1 MMRSRLLAL
10 SLLCLSLVSNKARAE
25 GDTNVQAQPNA
36 IGNSSIINQNMNV
49 NNGMT
54 GKLQF
59 GNLVCSQPT
68 MAFTPFYTGN
78 DAENPSSE
86 TYSINEGWGF
96 QMSFMIPL
104 GTNNDTCSELAKVKL
119 DLAIEELDKQVHDK
133 QLVRVLKCSQLHAS
147 GFMINPNSKF
157 AYICN
162 DVINIRSY
170 VKANPSLFENPSL
183 PSSAVS
189 YTHLTLPTNRE
200 V

>member
-1 MMRSRLLAL
+1 MIRSRLLAL

-68 MAFTPFYTGN
+68 MAVTPFYTGN

-96 QMSFMIPL
+96 QMSLMIPL
-104 GTNNDTCSELAKVKL
+104 GTNNETCSELAKVKL
-119 DLAIEELDKQVHDK
+119 DLAKEELDKQVHDK

-147 GFMINPNSKF
+147 GYMINPKSEY
-157 AYICN
+157 AYICS
-162 DVINIRSY
+162 DVINIRTF
-170 VKANPSLFENPSL
+170 VQKNPDLF
-183 PSSAVS
+183 SS
-189 YTHLTLPTNRE
+189 N
-200 V
+200 

>member
-1 MMRSRLLAL
+1 MTRSTLLAL

-59 GNLVCSQPT
+59 GNVICSQPT

-78 DAENPSSE
+78 DAENPASE

-96 QMSFMIPL
+96 QMSLMIPL
-104 GTNNDTCSELAKVKL
+104 GSNNDTCSELAKVKL
-119 DLAIEELDKQVHDK
+119 DLAKEELDKQVHDK
-133 QLVRVLKCSQLHAS
+133 QLVRILKCGQLHAS
-147 GFMINPNSKF
+147 GYMINPASKF
-157 AYICN
+157 AYICS

-170 VKANPSLFENPSL
+170 VKANAEKFKSN
-183 PSSAVS
+183 
-189 YTHLTLPTNRE
+189 
-200 V
+200 

>member
-1 MMRSRLLAL
+1 MRFRLLAL
-10 SLLCLSLVSNKARAE
+10 SLLCLSLVSKAKAE

-96 QMSFMIPL
+96 QMSFMVPL
-104 GTNNDTCSELAKVKL
+104 GTNNETCSELAKVKL

-147 GFMINPNSKF
+147 GYMINPKSKF

-170 VKANPSLFENPSL
+170 VKANAEKFKGE
-183 PSSAVS
+183 
-189 YTHLTLPTNRE
+189 
-200 V
+200 

>member
-1 MMRSRLLAL
+1 MRFQPLAL
-10 SLLCLSLVSNKARAE
+10 SLLFLSLVSNQVKAE

-36 IGNSSIINQNMNV
+36 IGNSSIINQNMNI

-54 GKLQF
+54 GKQQF

-68 MAFTPFYTGN
+68 VAFTPFYTGN

-104 GTNNDTCSELAKVKL
+104 GTNNNTCSELAKIKL

-133 QLVRVLKCSQLHAS
+133 QLVRVLKCGQLHAS
-147 GFMINPNSKF
+147 GYMINPKSKF
-157 AYICN
+157 AYICS

-170 VKANPSLFENPSL
+170 VKANSDLFSD
-183 PSSAVS
+183 
-189 YTHLTLPTNRE
+189 
-200 V
+200 

>member
-1 MMRSRLLAL
+1 MRLQPLAL
-10 SLLCLSLVSNKARAE
+10 LLLCLSLVSSKAVKAE

-36 IGNSSIINQNMNV
+36 VGNSSIINQNMNI

-78 DAENPSSE
+78 DAQGEE

-96 QMSFMIPL
+96 QISWMVPL
-104 GTNNDTCSELAKVKL
+104 GTNNETCSELAKVKL
-119 DLAIEELDKQVHDK
+119 KLAKEELNKNVYDKN
-133 QLVRVLKCSQLHAS
+133 LVRILKCSQLHAS
-147 GFMINPNSKF
+147 GYMINPKSKF
-157 AYICN
+157 NYLCS

-170 VKANPSLFENPSL
+170 VRQNSDLFSD
-183 PSSAVS
+183 
-189 YTHLTLPTNRE
+189 
-200 V
+200 

>member
-1 MMRSRLLAL
+1 MRLRLLAL
-10 SLLCLSLVSNKARAE
+10 SLLCLSLVSKARAE

-59 GNLVCSQPT
+59 GNVICSQPT

-78 DAENPSSE
+78 DAENTESE

-104 GTNNDTCSELAKVKL
+104 GTNNETCSELAKVKL
-119 DLAIEELDKQVHDK
+119 ELAKEELDKQVHDK
-133 QLVRVLKCSQLHAS
+133 HLVRVLKCGQLHAS
-147 GFMINPNSKF
+147 GYMINPASKF
-157 AYICN
+157 AYICS

-170 VKANPSLFENPSL
+170 VKANADKFK
-183 PSSAVS
+183 
-189 YTHLTLPTNRE
+189 
-200 V
+200 

>member
-1 MMRSRLLAL
+1 MRLRLLAL
-10 SLLCLSLVSNKARAE
+10 SLLCLSLVSNKAKAE

-59 GNLVCSQPT
+59 GNVICSQPT

-78 DAENPSSE
+78 EAENPSSE
-86 TYSINEGWGF
+86 TYSINQGWGF
-96 QMSFMIPL
+96 QISWMVPL
-104 GTNNDTCSELAKVKL
+104 GTNNETCSELAEVKL
-119 DLAIEELDKQVHDK
+119 ELAKEELDKQVHDK

-147 GFMINPNSKF
+147 GYMINPKSKF

-170 VKANPSLFENPSL
+170 VKANSEKFK
-183 PSSAVS
+183 
-189 YTHLTLPTNRE
+189 
-200 V
+200 

>member
-1 MMRSRLLAL
+1 MMRLRLLAL
-10 SLLCLSLVSNKARAE
+10 SLLCLSLVSKAKAE

-78 DAENPSSE
+78 EAENPSSE
-86 TYSINEGWGF
+86 TYSINQGWGF

-104 GTNNDTCSELAKVKL
+104 GTNNDTCSDLAKVKL
-119 DLAIEELDKQVHDK
+119 ELAIEELDKQVHDK

-147 GFMINPNSKF
+147 GYMINPKSKF

-183 PSSAVS
+183 PSSK
-189 YTHLTLPTNRE
+189 P
-200 V
+200 

>member
-1 MMRSRLLAL
+1 MRLRLLAL
-10 SLLCLSLVSNKARAE
+10 SLLCLSFVSKARAE

-104 GTNNDTCSELAKVKL
+104 GTNNDTCSDLAKVKL

-147 GFMINPNSKF
+147 GYMINPKSKF

-183 PSSAVS
+183 PSSK
-189 YTHLTLPTNRE
+189 L
-200 V
+200 